1 MAILTSSYDA
11 QIGTHEQMTIGKYV
25 LRRSGEHGHLVL
37 VESVLG
43 DNKGVRFIEAEDLVM
58 AVDKLFAAAPSK

>member
-1 MAILTSSYDA
+1 MAITSSSYDA

-37 VESVLG
+37 IG
-43 DNKGVRFIEAEDLVM
+43 RVRFN
-58 AVDKLFAAAPSK
+58 VDTRGRMNHVYGMR